1 MFVRCLFCIDGETH
15 RGSAASSSYDRGEG
29 QTIFGAGPKL
39 PSARSPFLNFLK
51 HLGRNEQLQYHG
63 QSRQN
68 RPASA
73 TLRMNTAWA
82 ITNRPFLQ
90 RGPFL
95 FHLLVTDLDATS
107 STTAMFRLALA
118 GLPTGCQSMS
128 QDRATRAKK
137 VDLKIINGG
146 RIRFNSVETSRMR
159 KE

>member
-1 MFVRCLFCIDGETH
+1 MRYFLLCYLLFCGNVIVCLIESSPWHTIVFVRCLFSWDGETH
-15 RGSAASSSYDRGEG
+15 RGPAAGSSYDRGEG
-29 QTIFGAGPKL
+29 QTIFGAGPEL

-90 RGPFL
+90 RGHFFVPSPCHWSWRNEFCDCYASPRISRIA
-95 FHLLVTDLDATS
+95 H
-107 STTAMFRLALA
+107 
-118 GLPTGCQSMS
+118 GLPIYTAG
-128 QDRATRAKK
+128 
-137 VDLKIINGG
+137 
-146 RIRFNSVETSRMR
+146 
-159 KE
+159 